1 MWQIVL
7 FLYFILLGCLI
18 RSGDIFNI
26 IIGVIFGLVILTI
39 VPVVIQAK
47 KNNIRLILK
56 NIKDIKEPQQIVNV
70 NKVPWYIFEE
80 LPGFTRISAKKAVWL
95 RNKNHGYPS
104 VDIFYELNNVEEK
117 DKKILNKII
126 FV

>member
-7 FLYFILLGCLI
+7 FLYFILLGFLI

-26 IIGVIFGLVILTI
+26 IIGVIIGLVILTI
-39 VPVVIQAK
+39 VPIVIQIK
-47 KNNIRLILK
+47 KNNIRIILK
-56 NIKDIKEPQQIVNV
+56 NIKEIKEPQQIVNV

-104 VDIFYELNNVEEK
+104 VDVFYELNNVEEK
-117 DKKILNKII
+117 DRKILNKII

>member
-7 FLYFILLGCLI
+7 FLGCLI

>member
-7 FLYFILLGCLI
+7 FLYFILLGFLI

-39 VPVVIQAK
+39 VPIVIQIK
-47 KNNIRLILK
+47 KNNIRIILK
-56 NIKDIKEPQQIVNV
+56 NIKEIKEPQQIVNV

-104 VDIFYELNNVEEK
+104 VDVFYELNNVEEK
-117 DKKILNKII
+117 DRKILNKII